1 MSNILKQYRVA
12 GEDKN
17 VRVINS
23 NSMIK
28 QIFADSIS
36 RPADSYTG
44 ISSDAQSSLE
54 KTKSL
59 SPDTQESGFNDGI
72 NAAVVTEIDVSAEK
86 ERLLEEAKLE
96 ADSILDKAKA
106 EASRLLDEAKQRAQ
120 ILYADNKSKGYEDGL
135 AECQREF
142 DEKEISLRQELSD
155 KESAL
160 KSKYDAYSKE
170 LESDLIDA
178 IIQVFNK
185 VFKIQFDD
193 KKDILF
199 HLVENT
205 MSNIEVGKEF
215 RIHVAYSNYK
225 FMMSHLDEI
234 QERIGNDIDIEVVN
248 DANLDTSGC
257 FIETSFGVFDCGIVL
272 VTTPEP
278 TSITDSYSL
287 LKALY
292 KRPDFDPSK
301 VCIRVI
307 SNRAASK
314 EDGSIVFNKINS
326 VVMQFLN
333 GSLEYLGYVPS
344 DAMVEKAVRQQ
355 KILSIYD
362 PTSKAARSFEEI
374 AKRLLDNESAA
385 LDEKRTISH
394 VFSNFFN
401 RKQ

>member
-1 MSNILKQYRVA
+1 MGKFKYSMQNILDIKIKLETQAKNEFSEANRAYLIEKEKLEELFKKRAVYEAALKEQLSGSLNISEINICKKNINSLKSAIRTQLMNVKKAEDMLEVKRVA
-12 GEDKN
+12 LNELMKERKTHVEVMFG
-17 VRVINS
+17 VIPKYTLADVIYENQTIKS
-23 NSMIK
+23 IISNGPLGIDFISAGSSVVGLNNLNHKQIHFIVSAINELNSMYDFI
-28 QIFADSIS
+28 IID
-36 RPADSYTG
+36 TG
-44 ISSDAQSSLE
+44 AGVSEQVME
-54 KTKSL
+54 
-59 SPDTQESGFNDGI
+59 FV
-72 NAAVVTEIDVSAEK
+72 AA
-86 ERLLEEAKLE
+86 
-96 ADSILDKAKA
+96 
-106 EASRLLDEAKQRAQ
+106 
-120 ILYADNKSKGYEDGL
+120 
-135 AECQREF
+135 
-142 DEKEISLRQELSD
+142 
-155 KESAL
+155 
-160 KSKYDAYSKE
+160 
-170 LESDLIDA
+170 
-178 IIQVFNK
+178 
-185 VFKIQFDD
+185 
-193 KKDILF
+193 
-199 HLVENT
+199 
-205 MSNIEVGKEF
+205 SNE
-215 RIHVAYSNYK
+215 
-225 FMMSHLDEI
+225 
-234 QERIGNDIDIEVVN
+234 
-248 DANLDTSGC
+248 
-257 FIETSFGVFDCGIVL
+257 IVL